1 MGKGQ
6 ATREAVIDRALA
18 RAAVVGL
25 EGLSIGELA
34 GMARLSKS
42 GLFAHFRSKEALQLA
57 VLEEA
62 IRRFGEQ
69 VVTPA
74 LAKPRGEPRLSALF
88 RSYLGWVRGSNRGSA
103 GCIFQS
109 LSEEYDDRPGPV
121 RDRLVRA
128 LVEWRG
134 ALARA
139 AAQGVEEGHFHA
151 GVDPEQLAYEL
162 VGIAKVFQESMKLL
176 GDPAALDRGQRA
188 FERLLAE
195 ARAAPARRRR

>member
-1 MGKGQ
+1 MRKGE
-6 ATREAVIDRALA
+6 ATREAVIGLALSH
-18 RAAVVGL
+18 AAEVGL
-25 EGLSIGELA
+25 NGVTLGVLA
-34 GMARLSKS
+34 GRARLSKS

-62 IRRFGEQ
+62 IRRFGEA
-69 VVTPA
+69 VVAPA
-74 LAKPRGEPRLSALF
+74 LARPRGEPRLAALF
-88 RSYLGWVRGSNRGSA
+88 RNYLVWIRGNKGGT

-128 LVEWRG
+128 LSDWRA

-139 AAQGVEEGHFHA
+139 TAQAVEEGHFRA
-151 GVDPEQLAYEL
+151 GVEPDQVAYEL
-162 VGIAKVFQESMKLL
+162 VGIAKVYHESYKLL
-176 GDPAALDRGQRA
+176 ADPGAQDRAQRA